1 MAGDRAIEAVG
12 EAVQQDERQRCRV
25 ALQRQQRPGAATDD
39 EAAPGDTVGGDAT
52 ARAALPES
60 LERRVDDLLQAGV
73 AHGRPRQRTEAQR
86 PSRTRGW
93 PGVRRREGMMG
104 TQWAYGLVTGD
115 AHSSAQPQTA
125 LARQGVVKG
134 KRG

>member
-52 ARAALPES
+52 AREAPPES
-60 LERRVDDLLQAGV
+60 LERRVADISPARRTCPAAYASVCVPAASHRGDAGV
-73 AHGRPRQRTEAQR
+73 
-86 PSRTRGW
+86 
-93 PGVRRREGMMG
+93 
-104 TQWAYGLVTGD
+104 
-115 AHSSAQPQTA
+115 QTA
-125 LARQGVVKG
+125 RGPAAQTDAQGDRASVG
-134 KRG
+134 AGPS

>member
-52 ARAALPES
+52 AREAPPES
-60 LERRVDDLLQAGV
+60 LERRVDDLSPAGV
-73 AHGRPRQRTEAQR
+73 AHAPVRPRMLPQTPRCPPEAPGFR
-86 PSRTRGW
+86 PSLEIVW
-93 PGVRRREGMMG
+93 
-104 TQWAYGLVTGD
+104 
-115 AHSSAQPQTA
+115 
-125 LARQGVVKG
+125 
-134 KRG
+134 